1 LLRSRDESPG
11 RWGRAVDQL
20 RGAVAQAATLGGVVG
35 AGLEEIGPRRAA
47 VAMSVNAEDG
57 RVAHKRGESVA
68 GSGGQGA

>member
-1 LLRSRDESPG
+1 
-11 RWGRAVDQL
+11 
-20 RGAVAQAATLGGVVG
+20 VAQAATLGGVVG